1 MNPLARKVFC
11 VLLAGLALLGL
22 AACSNET
29 GERKAFIEFLQTRI
43 VDQPGL
49 RVPKL
54 SDEERKSLGRYAE
67 QYAVIGDFNDS
78 MGKAFNEASPAIQT
92 MASLSTPQALVQ
104 GQARIVEARAALAKV
119 KGQLGEQL
127 GKTQADRAK
136 LEQPD
141 EVKTV
146 FQAAYDKTVVQPS
159 QLMLK
164 VLDQT
169 DGILAE
175 AQSFAT
181 FLRANEAS
189 VKFNGSQV
197 EVNSPALLEEL
208 NAHLG
213 VLNDKRR
220 KLMELQNELNAMVR

>member
-11 VLLAGLALLGL
+11 VLFAGLALLGL

-104 GQARIVEARAALAKV
+104 GQARIGEARAALAKV

-127 GKTQADRAK
+127 GKTQADRAR
-136 LEQPD
+136 LEQPA

>member
-1 MNPLARKVFC
+1 MNPLARKVFPF
-11 VLLAGLALLGL
+11 LFAGLALLAL
-22 AACSNET
+22 SACSNEA

-43 VDQPGL
+43 LDQPGL

-54 SDEERKSLGRYAE
+54 TDEEQKSLGRYAA

-104 GQARIVEARAALAKV
+104 GQARIGEARAALAKV
-119 KGQLGEQL
+119 KGQLGDQL
-127 GKTQADRAK
+127 SKTQADRAK

-141 EVKTV
+141 DLKTV
-146 FQAAYDKTVVQPS
+146 FQAAYEKTVVKPS
-159 QLMLK
+159 ELMLK

-175 AQSFAT
+175 AQDFSA
-181 FLRANEAS
+181 FLKANEAS
-189 VKFNGSQV
+189 VTFNGPLV

-213 VLNDKRR
+213 ALNDKRQ
-220 KLMELQNELNAMVR
+220 KLMELQSELNAMVR

>member
-1 MNPLARKVFC
+1 MNPLARKVFPF
-11 VLLAGLALLGL
+11 LFAGLALLAL
-22 AACSNET
+22 SACSNEA
-29 GERKAFIEFLQTRI
+29 GERKAFIEFLQMRI

-54 SDEERKSLGRYAE
+54 TDEEQKSLGRSAA

-104 GQARIVEARAALAKV
+104 GQARIGEARAALAKV
-119 KGQLGEQL
+119 KGQLGDQL
-127 GKTQADRAK
+127 SKTQADRAK

-141 EVKTV
+141 DLKTV
-146 FQAAYDKTVVQPS
+146 FQAAYEKTVVKPS
-159 QLMLK
+159 ELMLK

-175 AQSFAT
+175 AQDFSA
-181 FLRANEAS
+181 FLKANEAS
-189 VKFNGSQV
+189 VTFNGPLV

-213 VLNDKRR
+213 ALNDKRQ
-220 KLMELQNELNAMVR
+220 KLMELQSELNAMVR